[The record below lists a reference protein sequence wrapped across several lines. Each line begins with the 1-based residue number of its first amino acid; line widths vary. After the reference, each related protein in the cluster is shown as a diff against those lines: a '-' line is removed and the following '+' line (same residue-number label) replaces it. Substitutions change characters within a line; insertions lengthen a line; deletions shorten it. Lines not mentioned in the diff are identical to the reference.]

1 MKKTLF
7 LILSGAIV
15 IFSIICICTAPI
27 INKIVNG
34 SSSWNT
40 ANCQKLSDDYER
52 ETDVFKKSFE
62 KISLKECR
70 NRKAMYG
77 LEHST
82 LILDVILGFVC
93 LILGLLHYFDIAKP
107 FEKITGII
115 GLSTGIIEFILTMIY
130 LGYSSY
136 IFTNGFVTTDDQD
149 IPLLFKR
156 NEDWKLAELSDENY
170 YKCLF
175 YEAGEFSSF
184 FATYS
189 DLGKK
194 QYNYNK
200 EKYQANSDSD
210 SEFANCQVKDQL
222 ADIDNIAPCF
232 VLGYT
237 YGPATYSSNTKTY
250 KNLYARYNNSF
261 ENKYVFDRWVTT
273 IIFSCFIIVCDIGL
287 AIFGFLLFKSSTP
300 GL

>member
-15 IFSIICICTAPI
+15 IFSIICICTSPI
-27 INKIVNG
+27 LNKIVYD
-34 SSSWNT
+34 SSSWNIG
-40 ANCQKLSDDYER
+40 NCQGISDDYES
-52 ETDVFKKSFE
+52 ETNIFKKIIY
-62 KISLKECR
+62 KLSLKECR
-70 NRKAMYG
+70 TRKAVYG
-77 LEHST
+77 LDYST

-115 GLSTGIIEFILTMIY
+115 GFSTGIVEFVLTMIY

-136 IFTNGFVTTDDQD
+136 IFANGVAIIDD
-149 IPLLFKR
+149 PNFPFLLKR
-156 NEDWKLAELSDENY
+156 NKDWKVAELSDGNG

-175 YEAGEFSSF
+175 FKAGEISSLMVK
-184 FATYS
+184 YS

-200 EKYQANSDSD
+200 EKYQASLDSD
-210 SEFANCQVKDQL
+210 SEFANCQATFTDL
-222 ADIDNIAPCF
+222 
-232 VLGYT
+232 LGCYISGVTYT
-237 YGPATYSSNTKTY
+237 SGPKNKTCE
-250 KNLYARYNNSF
+250 NLYASHINSI
-261 ENKYVFDRWVTT
+261 ENKYVFDRWITT

-287 AIFGFLLFKSSTP
+287 AIFGFLLFRSSTS

>member
-1 MKKTLF
+1 
-7 LILSGAIV
+7 
-15 IFSIICICTAPI
+15 
-27 INKIVNG
+27 
-34 SSSWNT
+34 
-40 ANCQKLSDDYER
+40 
-52 ETDVFKKSFE
+52 
-62 KISLKECR
+62 
-70 NRKAMYG
+70 MYG
-77 LEHST
+77 LKNSA

-136 IFTNGFVTTDDQD
+136 IFTNGIVTIDTQDQ
-149 IPLLFKR
+149 PFLFKR
-156 NEDWKLAELSDENY
+156 NEDWKLAELSYENN

-175 YEAGEFSSF
+175 YKAGKYSSF
-184 FATYS
+184 FATFS

-210 SEFANCQVKDQL
+210 SEFKNCQVSFNDFT
-222 ADIDNIAPCF
+222 NIISISSCF
-232 VLGYT
+232 IFGYNT
-237 YGPATYSSNTKTY
+237 GLLPYPSGTKTC
-250 KNLYARYNNSF
+250 KNLYASYTDSI
-261 ENKYVFDRWVTT
+261 ENKYVFDRWITT

-287 AIFGFLLFKSSTP
+287 AIFGFLLFKSYTP